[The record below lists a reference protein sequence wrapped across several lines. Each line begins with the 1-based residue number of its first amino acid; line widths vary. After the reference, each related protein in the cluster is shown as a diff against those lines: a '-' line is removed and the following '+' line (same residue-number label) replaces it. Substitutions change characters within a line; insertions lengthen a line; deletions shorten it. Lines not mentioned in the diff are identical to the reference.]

1 MKLRYLIVGSV
12 VTFFGLIILSVVWF
26 ISTPWIDDS
35 EYYGGVNW
43 PQFYKALNK
52 HIEQTP
58 FEFVNYG
65 TYEGAAFVKLQGPD
79 KSYLD
84 FGILG
89 RSNFENG
96 QDMQSLKF
104 LRLKQ
109 IEDMQIICLDDD
121 GHERTGIV
129 NPVELLKPS
138 PKSISVVLNHY
149 DDIRFAVARFK
160 FQNYS
165 VEDGIVSDF
174 PDWLSIN
181 TKSYPLENNHVMQ
194 TLSCK
199 LESGFERT

>member
-1 MKLRYLIVGSV
+1 MKILYLVIGLVI
-12 VTFFGLIILSVVWF
+12 TFLGIIILSVVWF
-26 ISTPWIDDS
+26 ISTPLIDDS

-43 PQFYKALNK
+43 SQFYKALNK
-52 HIEQTP
+52 HIEQTS

-65 TYEGAAFVKLQGPD
+65 TYEGKVFVKLQGPD

-109 IEDMQIICLDDD
+109 IEDMQITCLDDD
-121 GHERTGIV
+121 GHERIGIV
-129 NPVELLKPS
+129 NPVKLLEPS
-138 PKSISVVLNHY
+138 PKSISAVLNHY
-149 DDIRFAVARFK
+149 DDIRFAVAGFES
-160 FQNYS
+160 QNFS

-174 PDWLSIN
+174 PDWLNVN

-194 TLSCK
+194 SLSCK
-199 LESGFERT
+199 LETGLGRT